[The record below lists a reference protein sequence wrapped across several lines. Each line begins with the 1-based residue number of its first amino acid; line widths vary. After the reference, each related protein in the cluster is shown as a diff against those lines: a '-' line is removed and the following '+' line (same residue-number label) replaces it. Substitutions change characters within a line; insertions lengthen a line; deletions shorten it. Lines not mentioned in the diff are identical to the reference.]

1 MINPN
6 SKRGRAMLLA
16 AQTQERPA
24 APPTAAA
31 NPTTWG
37 REALVSADAPVA
49 AARPPLRENLARAYS
64 LGDDDW
70 GARRPVAKAARP
82 AAAHDARARREARR
96 QAVAAASPVHDAS
109 AAGGGVFGANDVDAS
124 LRREALRQAA
134 APAPVPSPVVV
145 APVMEPVVA
154 PKDAGPP
161 VAKQCFSLEQPPQ
174 SISIAP
180 DGSCVVAGFASGEVR
195 LFDLTSTPQP
205 EDRWGCALGVVGNIN
220 TSQGSLRV
228 HVEISSDGK
237 MLFAGAR
244 TGKGFRA
251 WDLSHF
257 HSLRD
262 TRGFASVTRVRSYP
276 NADARL
282 RGLCSVATTSTGY
295 RLLCG
300 LGMGHMTVWDM
311 TIHGAASWSCA
322 FHEGAGGPSL
332 LDGVLCAGGG
342 RAITRVAEKPLR
354 VWRLDTGKAEHHA
367 IPDTR
372 GDAGALV
379 LGGLED
385 RTTARGAVALLGMGC
400 GELRATHLR
409 DLQPPS
415 GESGGPPLT
424 ADTIQLPPPP
434 SGSSRR
440 RQRSVQAVSACAG
453 ARACAVHL
461 DDGHVALLT
470 YDATPTIAAWL
481 EPRDNSTI
489 QVALGAVDHE
499 VVAACVVFDSERS
512 VGVLRYSSLAAAEA
526 GSLRLLDD
534 DATAVL
540 DHSTSD
546 NWEDRLAGGCWNCG
560 GSQEC
565 WAPEARA
572 VPCKR
577 VASPE
582 PEAPPPKRR
591 RSSTERVVDVTVES
605 EDEEEDASKLK
616 QQLQTAHRLLREAKL
631 AHEEDLRRADRRF
644 GEEKR
649 LRKEWNEARRVYE
662 RRLHDAQSQSALLE
676 AASRGGD
683 RDMDAEELNTVHQ
696 KLTDALKWNRALSQ
710 RRAERDARGPNCVS
724 CALRAP
730 TVVFAPCGH
739 RALCAGC
746 EGELKRRDA
755 LQRCPCCKE
764 RVLATVH
771 VRDLSLSPG
780 GGDHATAAASLALR
794 GA

>member
-49 AARPPLRENLARAYS
+49 AARPPLRENPARAYS

-109 AAGGGVFGANDVDAS
+109 AAGGDVFGANDVDAS

-134 APAPVPSPVVV
+134 ASAPVQSPVVV

-154 PKDAGPP
+154 PKDTKP
-161 VAKQCFSLEQPPQ
+161 VAKRCFALEQPPQ
-174 SISIAP
+174 SISMAP

-311 TIHGAASWSCA
+311 SINGAASWACA

-372 GDAGALV
+372 GDSGVLV

-453 ARACAVHL
+453 ARACAVLL
-461 DDGHVALLT
+461 DDGHIALLT
-470 YDATPTIAAWL
+470 HDAAPTIAAWL
-481 EPRDNSTI
+481 EPRDTSSI
-489 QVALGAVDHE
+489 QVTLGSVNEE

-540 DHSTSD
+540 DHSSSD

-577 VASPE
+577 ASTE
-582 PEAPPPKRR
+582 PEAPPLKRR

-605 EDEEEDASKLK
+605 DEEDESKLK
-616 QQLQTAHRLLREAKL
+616 QQLQTAHRLLREAKM

-649 LRKEWNEARRVYE
+649 LRKEWNDARRVYE

-696 KLTDALKWNRALSQ
+696 KLTDALKRNRALSQ

-771 VRDLSLSPG
+771 VRDLCHPIS
-780 GGDHATAAASLALR
+780 GGDDAAAAASLALR